1 MKEERFRQLFGA
13 FGTLTDCSLKFTKD
27 GKFRKFGFIGFKSEE
42 EAQKALGHLHKSFV
56 DTSRIT
62 VSWPEPD
69 PACLSKVTT
78 RSFPPHSCP
87 LSDCDVRGL
96 PHWFT
101 NFHAYESPREL
112 VKTEPLLKLLG
123 PVSRVSDSICSG
135 EVVDLRICMSNKLP
149 GDVMLLIP
157 KREPPVPI
165 IQLLTL
171 QQALNECLVD
181 AGNLERTWSPWPV
194 SS

>member
-42 EAQKALGHLHKSFV
+42 EAQRALGHLHKSFV

-62 VSWPEPD
+62 VSRHGPG

-101 NFHAYESPREL
+101 NFHAYESPGEL
-112 VKTEPLLKLLG
+112 VKTGPLLKLLG
-123 PVSRVSDSICSG
+123 PVPRVSDSICSR
-135 EVVDLRICMSNKLP
+135 EVVHSRICMSNKLP
-149 GDVMLLIP
+149 GDMMLLVP
-157 KREPPVPI
+157 KREPPALI
-165 IQLLTL
+165 IHSLTVQQTVGEDLL
-171 QQALNECLVD
+171 
-181 AGNLERTWSPWPV
+181 
-194 SS
+194 